1 MILPLYYRLPRQ
13 DDSYLATVRS
23 DLKFHQLMN
32 KHCNNTIYII
42 GGYFN
47 ARKLTGRP
55 TKSSVHHTT
64 PYEYSS
70 HYPLRVSQTYLDI
83 AMDIGLEQLVDFP
96 TSLENTHDLIF
107 ITHPSSKIRY
117 KPLPPIGQKSDRDIF
132 LLDTAHCMS
141 DFPAGKI
148 IFGRK
153 QKLTQLS
160 SS

>member
-23 DLKFHQLMN
+23 DIEFHQLMN
-32 KHCNNTIYII
+32 KHCNNTICII
-42 GGYFN
+42 GGHFN
-47 ARKLTGRP
+47 ARKLTDQP
-55 TKSSVHHTT
+55 TKPSVHHTT

-117 KPLPPIGQKSDRDIF
+117 KPLPPIYRRVTAIF
-132 LLDTAHCMS
+132 FCWIQHT
-141 DFPAGKI
+141 AGKI